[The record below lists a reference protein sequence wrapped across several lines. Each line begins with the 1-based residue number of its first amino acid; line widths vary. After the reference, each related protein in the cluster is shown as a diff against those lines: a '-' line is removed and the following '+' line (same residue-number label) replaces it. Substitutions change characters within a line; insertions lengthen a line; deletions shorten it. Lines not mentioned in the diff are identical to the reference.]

1 MIILGIHDGPNASAA
16 LVKDGEL
23 IGFSRESRHRREGYY
38 DGFPS
43 RGVRMLLA
51 DADLEIDQIDAIAMA
66 GHVMKTPRT
75 LRDYLQQF
83 ADEGSLGEITKSA
96 LSFMI
101 PGAFRAERR
110 KRERLDDLVRYGFD
124 SSKATFVDSHLA
136 SSMLAYAAGPGLNRR
151 CLVLCAGVGADRMA
165 ASVHVAQN
173 GKLERIAS
181 VREEDSL
188 GALQESVTYMLG
200 LAPQREEPL
209 LMALGSRTS
218 GRAVD
223 SARKRFE
230 LLFEFDEL
238 LPLNWQAS
246 SILGD
251 PARCQEFLRGH
262 FRRRRFDHIAGGW
275 YTFMSKFISDWIGRC
290 AHKTEIRDVVVCGD
304 LFEIGELIPI
314 ASRHRDVHTL
324 TSSPLPGLAGNAIGA
339 ALLIAAEKE
348 EEGAKVIKPIT
359 TPYYGNALS
368 ESVCDAAVMS
378 LKHDPEIALER
389 PENLAARVAELL
401 AAGALIARV
410 SGKEDMRLKGLGNR
424 SLIARAD
431 HAPARE
437 RLAELT
443 NPDCFWA
450 NQSIFWQAESLRG
463 NFREAD
469 TLPEAACG
477 EFFLTPRN
485 ASPWYGLHEDKLVP
499 VQSVPKALNQEFWDL
514 QGAFVEEAGRTP
526 LLCGA
531 WRNRQGQLVRTAK
544 EAVRL
549 WRQHGLSGLVLGPWL
564 AYRRDLS
571 IEPPEDG
578 AVTTQSAIFGS
589 V

>member
-1 MIILGIHDGPNASAA
+1 MIVLGIHDGPNASAA
-16 LVKDGEL
+16 IVRDGKL

-38 DGFPS
+38 DGFPTRS
-43 RGVRMLLA
+43 VRMLMA
-51 DADLEIDQIDAIAMA
+51 EADLEINQIDTIAIA
-66 GHVMKTPRT
+66 GHAMKTPRT

-83 ADEGSLGEITKSA
+83 ADEGSFGEITRSA
-96 LSFMI
+96 LSYVI
-101 PGAFRAERR
+101 PGAFRSERR
-110 KRERLDDLVRYGFD
+110 KKDRLDALAKNGFD
-124 SSKATFVDSHLA
+124 SSKAIFVDSHLA
-136 SSMLAYAAGPGLNRR
+136 ASMLAYAAGPGLNRR
-151 CLVLCAGVGADRMA
+151 CLVVCAGVGADRMA
-165 ASVHVAQN
+165 ASVHLAQN
-173 GKLERIAS
+173 GRLERIAS
-181 VREEDSL
+181 VHEEHSL

-200 LAPQREEPL
+200 MAPQREESL
-209 LMALGSRTS
+209 LMALGARSS
-218 GRAVD
+218 GRAVE

-275 YTFMSKFISDWIGRC
+275 YAFMTNFISEWIGRC

-304 LFEIGELIPI
+304 LFETGELIPV

-324 TSSPLPGLAGNAIGA
+324 SVSPLPGLAGNAIGA
-339 ALLIAAEKE
+339 ALLLSAEKE

-359 TPYYGNALS
+359 TPYFGTELS
-368 ESVCDAAVMS
+368 DAVCDAAVKS
-378 LKHDPEIALER
+378 LRNDAEIVLER
-389 PENLAARVAELL
+389 PEKMGVRVAELL

-410 SGKEDMRLKGLGNR
+410 CGKEDMRQSGLGNR
-424 SLIARAD
+424 SLMARAD

-437 RLAELT
+437 RLAELSS
-443 NPDCFWA
+443 PDCFWA
-450 NQSIFWQAESLRG
+450 NQSIFWQAEGLRG
-463 NFREAD
+463 NFKEAD
-469 TLPEAACG
+469 TLPEAPCG
-477 EFFLTPRN
+477 EVYLTPRN
-485 ASPWYGLHEDKLVP
+485 ASPWYGLHEDQLVP
-499 VQSVPKALNQEFWDL
+499 VQSISQTCNPEFWEL
-514 QGAFVEEAGRTP
+514 QRAFIEEAGRTP

-531 WRNRQGQLVRTAK
+531 WRNRHGQLVRTAK

-571 IEPPEDG
+571 IEPPE
-578 AVTTQSAIFGS
+578 ASALTTESAILGS